1 MKILENKNT
10 NEISKKKRGR
20 PCAIDRYKNDLIQEK
35 FTSMLNNGNTSA
47 LNDEFTK
54 LKIIPFIAKRQKR
67 QRANNRERSRM
78 QTLNE
83 ALIILK
89 QHLPIDLYLK
99 SKTNLQSQ
107 TEITENDKQLLKEKS
122 LEFVKMTKID
132 ILKFATEY
140 IKLLTNVLNSNKLFQ
155 SPKETISYEYY
166 FKKENSFNS
175 DISNSSSSV
184 SMKSLSS
191 SSIESKPGINEHI
204 PKAKTIIFPNSYQ
217 SYYQYDNY
225 YANDFNYYHNNSVC
239 YYN

>member
-1 MKILENKNT
+1 
-10 NEISKKKRGR
+10 
-20 PCAIDRYKNDLIQEK
+20 
-35 FTSMLNNGNTSA
+35 MLNNGNTSA

-54 LKIIPFIAKRQKR
+54 LKIIPFIAKRHKR

-140 IKLLTNVLNSNKLFQ
+140 IKLLTNVLNSDKLFQ
-155 SPKETISYEYY
+155 SSKPNFYPLTCVYLSSTDVRLY
-166 FKKENSFNS
+166 FKNMLFIFL
-175 DISNSSSSV
+175 D
-184 SMKSLSS
+184 
-191 SSIESKPGINEHI
+191 HI
-204 PKAKTIIFPNSYQ
+204 TFIFHVLCNG
-217 SYYQYDNY
+217 
-225 YANDFNYYHNNSVC
+225 FIFKC
-239 YYN
+239 WLCF

>member
-1 MKILENKNT
+1 MKIIENN
-10 NEISKKKRGR
+10 NETSKKKRGR

-35 FTSMLNNGNTSA
+35 FTSMLNNGNTS
-47 LNDEFTK
+47 NDEFTK
-54 LKIIPFIAKRQKR
+54 LKIIPFIAKRHKR

-175 DISNSSSSV
+175 DISNSSSV

-191 SSIESKPGINEHI
+191 SSIESKPGIYEHL
-204 PKAKTIIFPNSYQ
+204 PKEKTIMFPNSYQ

-225 YANDFNYYHNNSVC
+225 YANNFNYYQNNSVC